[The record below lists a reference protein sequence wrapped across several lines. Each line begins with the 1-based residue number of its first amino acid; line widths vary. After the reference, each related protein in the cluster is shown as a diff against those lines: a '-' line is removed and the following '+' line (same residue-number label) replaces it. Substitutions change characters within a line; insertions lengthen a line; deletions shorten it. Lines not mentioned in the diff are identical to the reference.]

1 MTRATKDKWLAEGL
15 QVLAASGAET
25 ISVELLS
32 ARLGVSKA
40 SFHWHFGDRE
50 AFLRE
55 LVVYWGER
63 ALDGDGARVFAGD
76 PGADR
81 AMRAWAVR
89 DPEVRARVQA
99 VDAGRMA
106 QLTEIHRRRGA
117 AEPERMARLEYAVF
131 VGASWLLDDLD
142 GREGRALA
150 DDLARLLGF
159 RLESRLGSGSGS
171 HANDAEDRK

>member
-1 MTRATKDKWLAEGL
+1 MTRATREKWLAEGL
-15 QVLAASGAET
+15 QVLAASGADT
-25 ISVELLS
+25 ISIDLLS

-50 AFLRE
+50 VFLRE
-55 LVVYWGER
+55 LVTYWSER
-63 ALDGDGARVFAGD
+63 ALDGDGARVFSGD

-89 DPEVRARVQA
+89 DEAVRERVRA

-106 QLTEIHRRRGA
+106 HLTEIHRRRGV

-142 GREGRALA
+142 GKEGRALA
-150 DDLARLLGF
+150 ADLAQLLGQ
-159 RLESRLGSGSGS
+159 S
-171 HANDAEDRK
+171 D